1 MKGRIDNVL
10 GILDKRLAKG
20 PYILGG
26 EPTIADLSLVA
37 YLYYPADEFGFD
49 IAAQHA
55 EIAAWLERIKA
66 LPGWAH
72 PYDLMP
78 GYPLPK

>member
-1 MKGRIDNVL
+1 
-10 GILDKRLAKG
+10 
-20 PYILGG
+20 
-26 EPTIADLSLVA
+26 
-37 YLYYPADEFGFD
+37 LYYPAHEFGFD